1 MAEARRLHKT
11 LVTFSHYPLVDF
23 NDGVSDYVKKIWGNR
38 RFDLDRV
45 PEAEVSEAFLEAG
58 IRLHFAGHMHVNDT
72 GIWEGRMERNFI
84 TYRYPRWP
92 PICQPTKF

>member
-45 PEAEVSEAFLEAG
+45 PEAEVSEAFWKQVSACILP
-58 IRLHFAGHMHVNDT
+58 DT
-72 GIWEGRMERNFI
+72 C
-84 TYRYPRWP
+84 T
-92 PICQPTKF
+92 